1 MFLDK
6 NMHLAGIM
14 EILST
19 STRFKRMREAEI
31 VQFLTQIVFSRE
43 KKSKTL
49 TEGLNYGSR
58 VYFP

>member
-1 MFLDK
+1 
-6 NMHLAGIM
+6 MHLAGIM